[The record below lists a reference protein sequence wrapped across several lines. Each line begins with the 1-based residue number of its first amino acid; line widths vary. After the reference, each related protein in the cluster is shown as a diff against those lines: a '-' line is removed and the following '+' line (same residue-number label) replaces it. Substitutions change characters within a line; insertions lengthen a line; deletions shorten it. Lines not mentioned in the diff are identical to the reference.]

1 MAHSPLEHSKDSA
14 VWTFFDNSLTG
25 KVEIHL
31 PAIPLPF
38 REKPLQITKFMVI
51 ELLAA
56 LLLVAI
62 YVPIARRA
70 RSGEPPRG
78 LFWNCFEAILTFL
91 RDEVA
96 KPYIGERDADRFVP
110 YIWTVFLF
118 ILFCNLLGMIPFLGS
133 PTGDLSVTGA
143 LAFCSFLLIHGA
155 AIQYQLQHGGHH
167 GHDEH
172 PEHHEHHMHEERPA
186 ESPAATHHPVG
197 HAEHGHRGSSQPDS
211 ASSRVPWLLAPIV
224 GLWRYI
230 RAHVP
235 DTGIPLIFGFPLIV
249 MIVAIEFL
257 GHFIKATVLAVRLFA
272 NIFAGH
278 TVLAFIMAFIV
289 MAKNAGPVVWGIVTL
304 GSVFGVVAL
313 SLLEIFVAFLQAFI
327 FTFLTALFLGFQLHM
342 EH

>member
-1 MAHSPLEHSKDSA
+1 
-14 VWTFFDNSLTG
+14 
-25 KVEIHL
+25 
-31 PAIPLPF
+31 
-38 REKPLQITKFMVI
+38 MVI

-70 RSGEPPRG
+70 RTGQPPQG
-78 LFWNCFEAILTFL
+78 LFWNCFEVILTFL

-96 KPYIGERDADRFVP
+96 KPYIGEKEADRFVP

-118 ILFCNLLGMIPFLGS
+118 ILFCNLLGMFPFLGS

-155 AIQYQLQHGGHH
+155 AISYQLAPH
-167 GHDEH
+167 GHSA
-172 PEHHEHHMHEERPA
+172 EHHANGATADTSHHEAYPPSHGDHEPT
-186 ESPAATHHPVG
+186 THP
-197 HAEHGHRGSSQPDS
+197 S
-211 ASSRVPWLLAPIV
+211 AGLPLLLAPFV

-230 RAHVP
+230 LAHVP
-235 DTGIPLIFGFPLIV
+235 QTGIPLILGWPLIL

-257 GHFIKATVLAVRLFA
+257 GHFIKAGVLAVRLFA

-278 TVLAFIMAFIV
+278 TVLAFIMSFIV
-289 MAKNAGPVVWGIVTL
+289 MAKNAHLVVWSIVTV
-304 GSVFGVVAL
+304 GSVLGVVAL

>member
-14 VWTFFDNSLTG
+14 VWTFFDNRLTG
-25 KVEIHL
+25 KVELHL

-38 REKPLQITKFMVI
+38 REEPFQITKFMVI

-56 LLLVAI
+56 LLLIVI

-70 RSGEPPRG
+70 RTGQPPKG
-78 LFWNCFEAILTFL
+78 YFWNCFEVILTFL

-96 KPYIGERDADRFVP
+96 KPYIGEKDADRFVP

-118 ILFCNLLGMIPFLGS
+118 ILFCNLLGLVPFLGS

-143 LAFCSFLLIHGA
+143 LALCSFLLIHGA
-155 AIQYQLQHGGHH
+155 AIRSQLAHGGHH
-167 GHDEH
+167 A
-172 PEHHEHHMHEERPA
+172 EHHGE
-186 ESPAATHHPVG
+186 G
-197 HAEHGHRGSSQPDS
+197 EHGHDAHHGRAEHSGTDVVPSVEKHAIALPHQGN
-211 ASSRVPWLLAPIV
+211 RVPLLLAPLV
-224 GLWRYI
+224 GLYRYVL
-230 RAHVP
+230 AHVP
-235 DTGIPLIFGFPLIV
+235 QTGIPLVVGWPLIV

-257 GHFIKATVLAVRLFA
+257 GHVIKASVLAVRLFA

-278 TVLAFIMAFIV
+278 TVLAFIMSFIV
-289 MAKNAGPVVWGIVTL
+289 MAKNAHPVVWGVVTF
-304 GSVFGVVAL
+304 GSILGVVAL

>member
-38 REKPLQITKFMVI
+38 REEPFQITKFMVI
-51 ELLAA
+51 ELIAA
-56 LLLVAI
+56 ILLVAI
-62 YVPIARRA
+62 YVPLARRA

-78 LFWNCFEAILTFL
+78 LFWNCFEVILTFL

-96 KPYIGERDADRFVP
+96 RPYIGEKEADRFVP

-118 ILFCNLLGMIPFLGS
+118 ILFCNLLGMVPFLGS
-133 PTGDLSVTGA
+133 PTGDISVTGA

-155 AIQYQLQHGGHH
+155 AIRYQLAHGGHH
-167 GHDEH
+167 EQ
-172 PEHHEHHMHEERPA
+172 
-186 ESPAATHHPVG
+186 
-197 HAEHGHRGSSQPDS
+197 EHGEHGDGGAGGHGENGEGHQAHHAGQHVGEDGSR
-211 ASSRVPWLLAPIV
+211 SSGSVPLILAPIV
-224 GLWRYI
+224 GLYRYVL
-230 RAHVP
+230 AHVP
-235 DTGIPLIFGFPLIV
+235 QTGIPLILGWPLVI

-257 GHFIKATVLAVRLFA
+257 GHFIKAGVLAVRLFA

-278 TVLAFIMAFIV
+278 TVLAFIMSFIV
-289 MAKNAGPVVWGIVTL
+289 MAKNAPVVIWGVVTV
-304 GSVFGVVAL
+304 GSVCGVVAL

>member
-1 MAHSPLEHSKDSA
+1 
-14 VWTFFDNSLTG
+14 
-25 KVEIHL
+25 
-31 PAIPLPF
+31 
-38 REKPLQITKFMVI
+38 MVI
-51 ELLAA
+51 ELLVA
-56 LLLVAI
+56 LILAAI

-70 RSGEPPRG
+70 RSGQPPKG
-78 LFWNCFEAILTFL
+78 FFWNCFEGILTFL

-96 KPYIGERDADRFVP
+96 KPYIGEKDADRFVP

-118 ILFCNLLGMIPFLGS
+118 ILFCNLLGLVPFLGS

-155 AIQYQLQHGGHH
+155 AISYQLAHGGHH
-167 GHDEH
+167 GNEQVG
-172 PEHHEHHMHEERPA
+172 HEEHGPA
-186 ESPAATHHPVG
+186 GAVDQG
-197 HAEHGHRGSSQPDS
+197 HVNAD
-211 ASSRVPWLLAPIV
+211 SSRSGHSSAGHSAGSIPLVLAPIV
-224 GLWRYI
+224 GLYRYI
-230 RAHVP
+230 LAHVP
-235 DTGIPLIFGFPLIV
+235 QTGIPLILGWPLIL

-257 GHFIKATVLAVRLFA
+257 GHFIKASVLAVRLFA

-278 TVLAFIMAFIV
+278 TVLAFIMSFIV
-289 MAKNAGPVVWGIVTL
+289 MAKNAHPLIWGIVTA

>member
-25 KVEIHL
+25 KVEVHL

-38 REKPLQITKFMVI
+38 REQPFQITKFMVI
-51 ELLAA
+51 ELLVA

-78 LFWNCFEAILTFL
+78 WFWNCFEVILTFL

-96 KPYIGERDADRFVP
+96 KPYIGEKDADRFVP

-118 ILFCNLLGMIPFLGS
+118 ILSCNLLGLVPFLGS

-155 AIQYQLQHGGHH
+155 AVSYQLTHGSH
-167 GHDEH
+167 
-172 PEHHEHHMHEERPA
+172 
-186 ESPAATHHPVG
+186 
-197 HAEHGHRGSSQPDS
+197 HAEHAAEHGQ
-211 ASSRVPWLLAPIV
+211 ASGETHAANALVHDAHGVGEHGNSHAETANRVPLLLAPFV
-224 GLWRYI
+224 GLWRYFL
-230 RAHVP
+230 AHVP
-235 DTGIPLIFGFPLIV
+235 QTGIPLILGWPLV
-249 MIVAIEFL
+249 LMIVAIEFL
-257 GHFIKATVLAVRLFA
+257 GHFIKASVLAVRLFA

-278 TVLAFIMAFIV
+278 TVLAFIMSFIV
-289 MAKNAGPVVWGIVTL
+289 MAKNAHPIIWGVVTF

>member
-25 KVEIHL
+25 RIEIHL

-38 REKPLQITKFMVI
+38 RKEPFQITKFMVI

-70 RSGEPPRG
+70 RTGQPPRG
-78 LFWNCFEAILTFL
+78 YFWNCFEVILTFL

-96 KPYIGERDADRFVP
+96 KPYIGEKDADRFVP

-118 ILFCNLLGMIPFLGS
+118 ILFCNLLGMVPFLGS

-143 LAFCSFLLIHGA
+143 LALCSFLLIHGA
-155 AIQYQLQHGGHH
+155 AIRYQLEHGGHH
-167 GHDEH
+167 LEHHDE
-172 PEHHEHHMHEERPA
+172 
-186 ESPAATHHPVG
+186 S
-197 HAEHGHRGSSQPDS
+197 EHGHGAHARSAQHSAAEGHPDGKHAITPAQGSKHIPL
-211 ASSRVPWLLAPIV
+211 LLAPLV
-224 GLWRYI
+224 GLYRYVL
-230 RAHVP
+230 AHVP
-235 DTGIPLIFGFPLIV
+235 QTGIPLLLGWPLIV

-257 GHFIKATVLAVRLFA
+257 GHVIKASVLAVRLFA

-278 TVLAFIMAFIV
+278 TVLAFIMSFIV
-289 MAKNAGPVVWGIVTL
+289 MAKSAHPMIWGVVTI